1 MQYRVA
7 DDPAQS
13 CRIARSMIFGKLHN
27 ARWSVER
34 TKRDHALRVDTQR
47 LQAAIVQIK
56 GLYPLVAG
64 GDVA

>member
-1 MQYRVA
+1 
-7 DDPAQS
+7 
-13 CRIARSMIFGKLHN
+13 MIFGKLHN